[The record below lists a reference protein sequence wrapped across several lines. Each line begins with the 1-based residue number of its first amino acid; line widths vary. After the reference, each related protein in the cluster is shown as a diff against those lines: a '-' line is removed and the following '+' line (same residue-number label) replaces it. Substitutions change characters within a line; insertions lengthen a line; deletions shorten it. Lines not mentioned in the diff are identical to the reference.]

1 MDPNDVASLYTCGVC
16 GKLPMR
22 RAAEK
27 EGEEERPVAAEDGH
41 FYHESCIKREFERA
55 GDGGVI
61 SPVTKLPMGEKLIFA
76 KTVQCLLETLS
87 RNVVDQEMLVEASH
101 CATKSVSL
109 IETKKKAEGGSLK
122 HMALLGRWYLLNE
135 VEGTERNATK
145 GFGWCK
151 NAADNGDCDGMAYQ
165 AIWMLHG
172 YDEIQK
178 NRNEGFE
185 LLVEAANE
193 GSGVC
198 VLFGLLF

>member
-87 RNVVDQEMLVEASH
+87 RNVVDQEMLV
-101 CATKSVSL
+101 
-109 IETKKKAEGGSLK
+109 
-122 HMALLGRWYLLNE
+122 
-135 VEGTERNATK
+135 
-145 GFGWCK
+145 
-151 NAADNGDCDGMAYQ
+151 
-165 AIWMLHG
+165 
-172 YDEIQK
+172 
-178 NRNEGFE
+178 
-185 LLVEAANE
+185 
-193 GSGVC
+193 
-198 VLFGLLF
+198 